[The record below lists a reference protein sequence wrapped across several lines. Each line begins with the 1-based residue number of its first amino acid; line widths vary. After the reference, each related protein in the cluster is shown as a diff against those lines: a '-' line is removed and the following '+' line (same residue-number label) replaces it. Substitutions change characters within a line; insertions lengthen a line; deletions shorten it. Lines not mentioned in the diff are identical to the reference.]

1 MTVGD
6 RILMKNYDTVL
17 IKKQQKHHHYHL
29 KKLINVNIL
38 QVQKYYLLIEVK

>member
-1 MTVGD
+1 MTVD
-6 RILMKNYDTVL
+6 DKNYDTVL
-17 IKKQQKHHHYHL
+17 IKNQQKHQHYHL